1 MSRNLKSLLWTALVC
16 TIAVPSLVSAKEDK
30 YPAADFKPE
39 VIYQNSDLI
48 GSSASTSPSS
58 VRETSTPDPKYPAA
72 HFTPV
77 ILQQAAITEA
87 THAPDPKY
95 PAAYFTPVVIYPPK

>member
-1 MSRNLKSLLWTALVC
+1 MSRNLNSLLWTALVC
-16 TIAVPSLVSAKEDK
+16 TIAVPSLATAKEDK

-48 GSSASTSPSS
+48 GSSAAASPVQESS
-58 VRETSTPDPKYPAA
+58 KPDPRYPAA

-77 ILQQAAITEA
+77 ILQQAAITET